1 MFGELKPAEIES
13 FLGEQLVG
21 RIGCHVN
28 DKTYV
33 VPVSYAY
40 DGRDILVH
48 SLEGMKVDMMRKNP
62 SVCFQVDDTRNL
74 SEWKSVICWGKFEE
88 IKDKKEMQQAL
99 QHLNNRIAPHMIS
112 QTMHMNPEYPFTSS
126 DVEEIEGIFFRIRL
140 KEKTGR
146 FERPSSV
153 SKNKY

>member
-1 MFGELKPAEIES
+1 MFGDLKPAEIES

-21 RIGCHVN
+21 RIGCHV
-28 DKTYV
+28 DGKTYV

-74 SEWKSVICWGKFEE
+74 SEWKSVICWGEFEE
-88 IKDKKEMQQAL
+88 IKDKKEMQEAL
-99 QHLNNRIAPHMIS
+99 HHLNNRIAPHMTS
-112 QTMHMNPEYPFTSS
+112 QTMHVNPEYPFTSS
-126 DVEEIEGIFFRIRL
+126 DVAEIEGIFFRIRL
-140 KEKTGR
+140 REKTGR
-146 FERPSSV
+146 FERPGSA
-153 SKNKY
+153 SKY